1 MIVYKKKS
9 LTLVLLILII
19 IFAINTNFFRNLTE
33 VLLYRFDDRIRNI
46 YGFCSNESIGYLSYL
61 KKKYEI
67 KDNPK
72 IVNYIHTP
80 NVNWAI
86 INTKIIDKNS
96 KEFILLNYPG
106 PEYKISLKMINN
118 NIFEPNDIIF
128 FHDKFDK
135 IESIEI
141 LNNSR
146 DLKKINWKLD
156 VVSIDRSGNEKIVKK
171 FNIENSL
178 DESLKI
184 KLDILNENLNLDE
197 KKLYFKIKNKNIS
210 KIDNLQMHL
219 ILKNKFILENFQI
232 IDKINNCYYIKRV

>member
-33 VLLYRFDDRIRNI
+33 IFLYRFDDRIKNR
-46 YGFCSNESIGYLSYL
+46 YGFCSNESIGYLFYL

-72 IVNYIHTP
+72 IVNYAHTP

-106 PEYKISLKMINN
+106 PKYKISLKMINN

-128 FHDKFDK
+128 FNDKFDK
-135 IESIEI
+135 IIGIEI
-141 LNNSR
+141 LNNSK
-146 DLKKINWKLD
+146 DIKKINWKLD
-156 VVSIDRSGNEKIVKK
+156 VVSIDISGNEKIVKK

-184 KLDILNENLNLDE
+184 KLDILNENLNLYE

-210 KIDNLQMHL
+210 KIEDLQIKLVM
-219 ILKNKFILENFQI
+219 KNKYILEEFQI
-232 IDKINNCYYIKRV
+232 IDKADNCYYIKKI

>member
-1 MIVYKKKS
+1 MDFVRMR
-9 LTLVLLILII
+9 VLDIYII
-19 IFAINTNFFRNLTE
+19 
-33 VLLYRFDDRIRNI
+33 
-46 YGFCSNESIGYLSYL
+46 L

-96 KEFILLNYPG
+96 KKFILLNYPG
-106 PEYKISLKMINN
+106 PEYKINLKMINN

-135 IESIEI
+135 IESMEI

-146 DLKKINWKLD
+146 DLKKINWELD

-178 DESLKI
+178 DENLKI

-210 KIDNLQMHL
+210 KIDNLQMYL

-232 IDKINNCYYIKRV
+232 IDKINARTPNQASCYYIKRV

>member
-33 VLLYRFDDRIRNI
+33 VLLYRFDDRIINR
-46 YGFCSNESIGYLSYL
+46 YGFCSDESIGYLYYL

-96 KEFILLNYPG
+96 KKFILLNYPG
-106 PEYKISLKMINN
+106 PEYKINLKMINN

-135 IESIEI
+135 IESMEI

-146 DLKKINWKLD
+146 DLKKINWELD

-178 DESLKI
+178 DENLKI

-210 KIDNLQMHL
+210 AIEDLQINLIMKNKY
-219 ILKNKFILENFQI
+219 ILKEFHI
-232 IDKINNCYYIKRV
+232 IDAIDNCYYIK